1 MKNEPAK
8 HTVRAGTSLSYS
20 PFYLTNLQRIWQTV
34 GSRKYFVIFS
44 EDTQHPIIG
53 NETEEYW
60 HDLDFIFLLLNL
72 VFYIIRCTRMY

>member
-1 MKNEPAK
+1 MKNEPDK
-8 HTVRAGTSLSYS
+8 HTVRAGISLSYS
-20 PFYLTNLQRIWQTV
+20 PFYLTNLQRICQTV

-44 EDTQHPIIG
+44 EDTQYPIIG
-53 NETEEYW
+53 DETEEYW

>member
-20 PFYLTNLQRIWQTV
+20 SFYLTNLQRIWQTV

-44 EDTQHPIIG
+44 EDTQHLVIG
-53 NETEEYW
+53 DETEEYW
-60 HDLDFIFLLLNL
+60 HDLDIFPP
-72 VFYIIRCTRMY
+72 C

>member
-20 PFYLTNLQRIWQTV
+20 SFYLTNLQRIWQTV

-44 EDTQHPIIG
+44 EDTQHPVIG
-53 NETEEYW
+53 DETEEYW
-60 HDLDFIFLLLNL
+60 HDLDFIPP
-72 VFYIIRCTRMY
+72 C